1 MNNKNYYFSNASV
14 NDRINKEKI
23 NINDDI
29 IKDINSIY
37 NVCKHIAENK
47 DSREVNDLF
56 VEELSELIKAV
67 MKLERYN
74 FCDNS
79 LRCNYHEIYDNI
91 YEELA
96 DVIIMICQ
104 FIHKNKISHQNLLDE
119 ISKKIIRYYETISDK
134 K

>member
-1 MNNKNYYFSNASV
+1 MYNNDYKMVYDICKYIASN
-14 NDRINKEKI
+14 
-23 NINDDI
+23 
-29 IKDINSIY
+29 
-37 NVCKHIAENK
+37 KHNT
-47 DSREVNDLF
+47 EVNDLL

-74 FCDNS
+74 FCDNT
-79 LRCNYHEIYDNI
+79 LRCNYHDIYNNI

-96 DVIIMICQ
+96 DVIIMMFQ
-104 FIHKNKISHQNLLDE
+104 FIYKNKISHQNLLDE

>member
-1 MNNKNYYFSNASV
+1 MNNNDYKMIYDICKYIASN
-14 NDRINKEKI
+14 
-23 NINDDI
+23 
-29 IKDINSIY
+29 
-37 NVCKHIAENK
+37 KH
-47 DSREVNDLF
+47 STEVNDLL

-96 DVIIMICQ
+96 DVIIMMFQ
-104 FIHKNKISHQNLLDE
+104 FIYKNKISQENLIEE
-119 ISKKIIRYYETISDK
+119 ISKKLVRYYETISDK

>member
-1 MNNKNYYFSNASV
+1 MNSE
-14 NDRINKEKI
+14 INK
-23 NINDDI
+23 
-29 IKDINSIY
+29 IY
-37 NVCKHIAENK
+37 EVCKNIVKNK
-47 DSREVNDLF
+47 DSREVNDLL

-67 MKLERYN
+67 MKLERFN
-74 FCDNS
+74 RCDKT
-79 LRCNYHEIYDNI
+79 LRYNYHEIYDNI

-119 ISKKIIRYYETISDK
+119 ISKKLIRYYETISDK

>member
-1 MNNKNYYFSNASV
+1 MNSELN
-14 NDRINKEKI
+14 
-23 NINDDI
+23 NII
-29 IKDINSIY
+29 
-37 NVCKHIAENK
+37 NVCNYISRSKSAEEI
-47 DSREVNDLF
+47 DIVLI
-56 VEELSELIKAV
+56 EELSELIKAV

-74 FCDNS
+74 FCDNT
-79 LRCNYHEIYDNI
+79 LRCNYHDIYNNI

>member
-1 MNNKNYYFSNASV
+1 MNSEI
-14 NDRINKEKI
+14 IN
-23 NINDDI
+23 
-29 IKDINSIY
+29 IY
-37 NVCKHIAENK
+37 NVCKNIAENRP
-47 DSREVNDLF
+47 DSEVNVLL

-67 MKLERYN
+67 TKLERFNMY
-74 FCDNS
+74 DES
-79 LRCNYHEIYDNI
+79 LRCDYHDIFDNI

-134 K
+134 

>member
-1 MNNKNYYFSNASV
+1 MNSEI
-14 NDRINKEKI
+14 IN
-23 NINDDI
+23 
-29 IKDINSIY
+29 IY

-47 DSREVNDLF
+47 HSTEVNDLL

-67 MKLERYN
+67 IKLERYN
-74 FCDNS
+74 FCDNT
-79 LRCNYHEIYDNI
+79 LRCNYHDIYNNI
-91 YEELA
+91 YKEVA

-119 ISKKIIRYYETISDK
+119 ISKKIIRYYETLSDK

>member
-14 NDRINKEKI
+14 NDRINKETV
-23 NINDDI
+23 N
-29 IKDINSIY
+29 IKDQLVKEFNSIQGVCENIAKNRHSLEI
-37 NVCKHIAENK
+37 NV
-47 DSREVNDLF
+47 LL

-67 MKLERYN
+67 TKLERYN
-74 FCDNS
+74 ICDKS

-104 FIHKNKISHQNLLDE
+104 FTHKNRISHQNLIDE
-119 ISKKIIRYYETISDK
+119 ISKKLIRYYETISDK

>member
-1 MNNKNYYFSNASV
+1 MNKYDY
-14 NDRINKEKI
+14 KETV
-23 NINDDI
+23 NINNQLVKEFKTI
-29 IKDINSIY
+29 QG
-37 NVCKHIAENK
+37 VCSYISKNKHSK
-47 DSREVNDLF
+47 EVNDLL

-67 MKLERYN
+67 IKLERYN
-74 FCDNS
+74 FCDNT
-79 LRCNYHEIYDNI
+79 LRCNYHEIYNNI

-134 K
+134 

>member
-23 NINDDI
+23 NINDGK

-37 NVCKHIAENK
+37 DICKHIAENK
-47 DSREVNDLF
+47 QDSEVNVLLA
-56 VEELSELIKAV
+56 EELSELIKAI
-67 MKLERYN
+67 MKLERFYMY
-74 FCDNS
+74 DEG
-79 LRCNYHEIYDNI
+79 LRCNYHDIYDNI

-96 DVIIMICQ
+96 DVIIMMIQ
-104 FIHKNKISHQNLLDE
+104 FIYKNKIPHQDLLDE
-119 ISKKIIRYYETISDK
+119 ISKKLIRYYETISDK